1 MKKIKLY
8 ISLLLGVFLVASCEL
23 DNYDAPNAKIY
34 GGIYDNVTGE
44 LIPQDIISGSRVEY
58 IELGYPVPTTQYLI
72 LKSDGSFRNDLMF
85 SGKYAIGPGTSGNY
99 VTPAKDTIDLATGE
113 TKLDFTVQPFV
124 RIKNC
129 TITKVGTEVVATFNI
144 EQTTTDK
151 VRYITLFAS
160 REPSL
165 GASFSQ
171 VNTRSEIDVVTVPA
185 TVYTIKINLS
195 TNSTTLIP
203 GRDFYFRVGAQ
214 SRASGAK
221 YNYAP
226 AIVKITV

>member
-8 ISLLLGVFLVASCEL
+8 ISLLISLFVVASCEL
-23 DNYDAPNAKIY
+23 DNYDTPNAKIY

-44 LIPQDIISGSRVEY
+44 LVPQDIISGSRIEY
-58 IELGYPVPTTQYLI
+58 IELGYEVPTTQYLI
-72 LKSDGSFRNDLMF
+72 FKSDGSYRNDLMF
-85 SGKYAIGPGTSGNY
+85 SGKYAIGPGTAGNF
-99 VTPAKDTIDLATGE
+99 VAPAKDTIDLASGE

-129 TITKVGTEVVATFNI
+129 TITKIGTEIVATFTI

-151 VRYITLFAS
+151 VRYINLFAS
-160 REPSL
+160 REPTL
-165 GASFSQ
+165 GGSFSQ
-171 VNTRSEIDVVTVPA
+171 VSKRSEIDVVTVPT
-185 TVYTIKINLS
+185 TVYTLKIDLP
-195 TNSTTLIP
+195 TNTSLLIP
-203 GRDFYFRVGAQ
+203 GKPFYFRVGAQ

-226 AIVKITV
+226 EIVLITV

>member
-8 ISLLLGVFLVASCEL
+8 ISLLLGVFIVASCEL
-23 DNYDAPNAKIY
+23 DNYDGPNAKIY
-34 GGIYDNVTGE
+34 GGIYDIETGD

-58 IELGYPVPTTQYLI
+58 IELGYPVPTIQYMI
-72 LKSDGSFRNDLMF
+72 IKPDGSYRNDLMF
-85 SGKYAIGPGTSGNY
+85 SGKYSIGPGSSGNY
-99 VTPAKDTIDLATGE
+99 VTPVKDTVDLATGE
-113 TKLDFTVQPFV
+113 TKMDFTVQPFV
-124 RIKNC
+124 RITNC
-129 TITKVGTEVVATFNI
+129 TIAKVGTELVATFNI

-160 REPSL
+160 REPTL
-165 GASFSQ
+165 GASYSQ
-171 VNTRSEIDVVTVPA
+171 VSTRSEIDVVTLPI
-185 TVYTIKINLS
+185 TVYTLKIDLS
-195 TNSTTLIP
+195 SNSSTLIP
-203 GRDFYFRVGAQ
+203 GREFYFRVGAQ